1 MTRFGLARYLDYC
14 SEMLSITSKV
24 AALYVQD
31 LDDAVVLSTVSD
43 IQSLHYRPIR
53 QRLRQKI
60 VILDTLAIRGET
72 PVLGTRTDPF
82 Q

>member
-24 AALYVQD
+24 AALYVQN
-31 LDDAVVLSTVSD
+31 LDDTVVLSTVND
-43 IQSLHYRPIR
+43 VQSLATGLSAKIW
-53 QRLRQKI
+53 QKI
-60 VILDTLAIRGET
+60 VILDTLAIRGDT
-72 PVLGTRTDPF
+72 PVLGTRVDPF